1 METHIKTKNVKF
13 ISLSA
18 VSEAIGFYLKQ
29 GYKFIPEKMVFMEK
43 GLVFHEFILEIYNTA
58 NIWKFDLTDEDDENE
73 FEEKPELFNLM
84 EGLGFEDN
92 IMSHGTTHH
101 KSRLDTWEK
110 MLINFISSEN
120 VALEGE
126 ILENTEIIMTKSLVN

>member
-1 METHIKTKNVKF
+1 
-13 ISLSA
+13 
-18 VSEAIGFYLKQ
+18 
-29 GYKFIPEKMVFMEK
+29 MEK
-43 GLVFHEFILEIYNTA
+43 GSNFHGFILEIYNTA
-58 NIWKFDLTDEDDENE
+58 NTWKLDLTIEDDEKE

-101 KSRLDTWEK
+101 KSRLDLWEK
-110 MLINFISSEN
+110 KLLNFISSEN

-126 ILENTEIIMTKSLVN
+126 ILDHTEIIMTKLVN

>member
-1 METHIKTKNVKF
+1 
-13 ISLSA
+13 
-18 VSEAIGFYLKQ
+18 
-29 GYKFIPEKMVFMEK
+29 MVFMEK
-43 GLVFHEFILEIYNTA
+43 GLDVHEFILDVYHTA
-58 NIWKFDLTDEDDENE
+58 NTWKFDLTIEDNENE
-73 FEEKPELFNLM
+73 FEEKPELFTLM

-126 ILENTEIIMTKSLVN
+126 ILDHTEIIMTKLVN